1 MKNYVFKIVVEDDEH
16 EDGRPA
22 FRAYCPAL
30 ESIGAATWGDTREEA
45 VKHIGEVRIPCLIL
59 YLANVK
65 RVCQCRA
72 PHAPCGVHGR
82 MASVMIQDTSCP
94 RQSHKGM
101 SRPLLKLSGGSVDDY
116 ATISDDSPIPS

>member
-45 VKHIGEVRIPCLIL
+45 VKHIGGVLHMIVDELAEEGKEIPPDALI
-59 YLANVK
+59 
-65 RVCQCRA
+65 
-72 PHAPCGVHGR
+72 
-82 MASVMIQDTSCP
+82 ASTKFSAV
-94 RQSHKGM
+94 
-101 SRPLLKLSGGSVDDY
+101 LVSV
-116 ATISDDSPIPS
+116 